1 MGEMR
6 TDGARRARSGGARA
20 TYRGR
25 RGAGSSRQWPVVV
38 ALALVGALV
47 LAGCGG
53 TRGAAQGTAGFRVGL
68 VTDVGKIDDRSFN
81 QSVWEGVQQAQR
93 EGPGIAE
100 TKYVETTDPKDYEKN
115 IQQFTDARY
124 DVVVTVGFALAEATY
139 QAAKR
144 SPNIRFIGVEQVL
157 AKDDQHPDWPL
168 PNLVGITFE
177 DDKAGFLAGAL
188 AGLATRSGTVGAVLA
203 TDAVPPVYRFGEG
216 FRAGVRH
223 ANPAAQLVVAYH
235 NDVGLDRTF
244 SDPEWGKT
252 TAQSQIDRGADVIFG
267 AGGKTGNGALIGTVE
282 RGKWAIGVD
291 ADQYYT
297 VPEAQKGLLSSAMKL
312 LTPATARLV
321 RAAKEGGFPPGTF
334 TGDVALAP
342 FHDLDAQVPAD
353 VKTRLAEIQRG
364 LTDGSIKTAVPAV
377 KPAS

>member
-1 MGEMR
+1 MPTR
-6 TDGARRARSGGARA
+6 SARELSASL
-20 TYRGR
+20 
-25 RGAGSSRQWPVVV
+25 
-38 ALALVGALV
+38 ALALVGV
-47 LAGCGG
+47 LLLASCSG
-53 TRGAAQGTAGFRVGL
+53 TRGTAQDTPGFRVGL

-93 EGPGIAE
+93 EVPGITE

-115 IQQFTDARY
+115 IRQFTDASY
-124 DVVVTVGFALAEATY
+124 DVVVTVGFALSDATY

-144 SPNIRFIGVEQVL
+144 SPKIRFIGVEQVL
-157 AKDDQHPDWPL
+157 ANDDQHPDWPL

-188 AGLATRSGTVGAVLA
+188 AGLATRAGTVGAVLA

-216 FRAGVRH
+216 YRAGVRY

-252 TAQSQIDRGADVIFG
+252 TANSQVDRGADVIFG

-312 LTPATARLV
+312 LTPATVRLL
-321 RAAKEGGFPPGTF
+321 RAAKEDAFQPGLF
-334 TGDVALAP
+334 TGEVALAP
-342 FHDLDAQVPAD
+342 FHDLDSQVPAD
-353 VKTRLAEIQRG
+353 VKTRLAEINRG
-364 LTDGSIKTAVPAV
+364 LIDGSIKTGVPPV
-377 KPAS
+377 KPAN

>member
-1 MGEMR
+1 MR
-6 TDGARRARSGGARA
+6 THGARGAS
-20 TYRGR
+20 TGI
-25 RGAGSSRQWPVVV
+25 

-53 TRGAAQGTAGFRVGL
+53 TRGAAQGTPGFRVGL
-68 VTDVGKIDDRSFN
+68 VTDVGKVDDRSFN

-93 EGPGIAE
+93 EVPGITE

-115 IQQFTDARY
+115 IRQFADANY
-124 DVVVTVGFALAEATY
+124 DVIVTVGFALSEATY

-144 SPNIRFIGVEQVL
+144 SPKIRFIGVEQVL
-157 AKDDQHPDWPL
+157 AQDDKHPDWPL
-168 PNLVGITFE
+168 PNLVGMTFD

-216 FRAGVRH
+216 YRAGVRH
-223 ANPAAQLVVAYH
+223 ANSAAQLVVAYH

-244 SDPEWGKT
+244 TDPEWGKT
-252 TAQSQIDRGADVIFG
+252 TAHSQVDRGADVIFG

-321 RAAKEGGFPPGTF
+321 RAAKEGTFQPGLY

-342 FHDLDAQVPAD
+342 FHDLDNQVSAD
-353 VKTRLAEIQRG
+353 VKTRLAELNRG
-364 LTDGSIKTAVPAV
+364 LTDGSIKTGVPSV